1 MDGWGNWG
9 KLQFVCYEPQQKGV
23 VNDIRFSFG
32 TVAAQGGD
40 KRSIAG
46 SYPMSCWPHG
56 LAVIINNE
64 TFQRQ
69 RDREGTKIDEN
80 NLVQVLRYL
89 GYKVE
94 VYHNCSAQ
102 NILEIMDEYRVRDH
116 WSYDSFVCCILSH
129 GKMGQIYGS
138 DSLMVPLDDITS
150 KLNGDNCKG
159 LASKPKLFFMQACR
173 GTLKDKGVNVEADDD
188 EMEEEHHV
196 LSKTGVRIMSDS
208 DTKIPSALD
217 FYFGYATASGHVAWR
232 DLDNGSWYISELCR
246 SLASYA
252 KFASLSDMMTITN
265 RRVGTV
271 YANLEY
277 KQSTE
282 ATTRLGND
290 VFFF

>member
-1 MDGWGNWG
+1 M
-9 KLQFVCYEPQQKGV
+9 QYVRYEPQPKEAMS
-23 VNDIRFSFG
+23 DIKFSFG
-32 TVAAQGGD
+32 TVAAQGGE

-46 SYPMSCWPHG
+46 SYSMPSWPHG
-56 LAVIINNE
+56 VAVIINNE

-69 RDREGTKIDEN
+69 RDREGTQIDEK
-80 NLVQVLRYL
+80 NLVQVLRYM
-89 GYKVE
+89 GYGVE
-94 VYHNCSAQ
+94 VYQNCDAQ
-102 NILEIMDEYRVRDH
+102 TILDIMDQYRIRDH
-116 WSYDSFVCCILSH
+116 SNHDSFICCILSH

-138 DSLMVPLDDITS
+138 DSIMIPLDDITN
-150 KLNGDNCKG
+150 KLNGDNCKS
-159 LASKPKLFFMQACR
+159 LAAKPKLFFMQACR

-188 EMEEEHHV
+188 EMEEEQQV
-196 LSKTGVRIMSDS
+196 LSQSGVRIATDS

-246 SLASYA
+246 SLASYSR
-252 KFASLSDMMTITN
+252 FASLTDMMTITN
-265 RRVGTV
+265 QKVGSV

-282 ATTRLGND
+282 ATTRLGRD